1 MCDGCNG
8 GITENPE
15 EYFGDYTAQA
25 VRLRP
30 FLLEEYSQEFVDNV
44 CFIKMDTEECRDLD
58 ILYSVNTDNHTS
70 ISQSEESVPKPVA
83 RHVI

>member
-8 GITENPE
+8 GITEDPE

-30 FLLEEYSQEFVDNV
+30 FLLQEYSQEFVDNV
-44 CFIKMDTEECRDLD
+44 CFIKMDTEECRDLFFFD
-58 ILYSVNTDNHTS
+58 LCSINTNNYTS
-70 ISQSEESVPKPVA
+70 ICNDDLF
-83 RHVI
+83 